1 MPTGQIAGEVDVTCN
16 YRRRQWGVLL
26 LATTTQI
33 CAEGLRP
40 EALVHLVVELQA
52 QVVPEP
58 VVGGR
63 AIASCRA
70 RSAAC
75 ERSFSLS
82 LTRYSSARRRIVWR
96 SSFVARSAARRATCC
111 STVQRK
117 SSNWER
123 RAQPVRRA
131 RRIIAAVPEGEA
143 DVTNAPPLAPRRTSS

>member
-1 MPTGQIAGEVDVTCN
+1 MPTGQIAGEVNVTCN

-58 VVGGR
+58 VVGGPRDRLVQGAVGCLR
-63 AIASCRA
+63 ALLFPVANQVLVGPAPYRLAVVVCRPFCGQTGDLLLD
-70 RSAAC
+70 RAA
-75 ERSFSLS
+75 EIEQVGE
-82 LTRYSSARRRIVWR
+82 TG
-96 SSFVARSAARRATCC
+96 
-111 STVQRK
+111 
-117 SSNWER
+117 
-123 RAQPVRRA
+123 QPVRRA